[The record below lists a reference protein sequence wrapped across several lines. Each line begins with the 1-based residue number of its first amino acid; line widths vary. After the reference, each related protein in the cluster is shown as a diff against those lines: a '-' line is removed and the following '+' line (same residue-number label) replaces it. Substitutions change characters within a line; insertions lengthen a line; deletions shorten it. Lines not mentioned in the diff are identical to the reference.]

1 MNRKLLLSIGIA
13 AVLIAVIIFQRI
25 DFSSRVSDPGK
36 LQLPADLI
44 TVKAEGYSLKLA
56 KDGDKWLINEQE
68 YPADLDQ
75 ASDIEKKISEI
86 KLLDLVSEKG
96 YYDKYDLTA
105 EKGVEVIASAGGKQL
120 RKLIIGK
127 QGLTGNQVYVRIDD
141 AKEIYLASGITAAEF
156 KPETDMLRDKK
167 IFDVKGDELLSF
179 NIKYAGKEYTFIKA
193 EDKKEEMKEKEADGK
208 APAPK
213 QVLWVCKG
221 YESVELNASMINNI
235 IHSFSPL
242 RASTFAE
249 KPEKGSVVCTV
260 KLKSAGAEFELNIY
274 SKKEKEMYYASSPS
288 SPYIFTLGGWQTEK
302 YFIKN
307 IKDLEK
313 KKG

>member
-1 MNRKLLLSIGIA
+1 MSRKLLVSLGIA
-13 AVLIAVIIFQRI
+13 VFLIAVIIFQRI
-25 DFSSRVSDPGK
+25 DFSSKVSVPGK
-36 LQLPADLI
+36 LQSPAELI
-44 TVKAEGYSLKLA
+44 TVKAEGYSLKLV
-56 KDGDKWLINEQE
+56 KNGDKWLINDQG
-68 YPADLDQ
+68 YPADPDQ
-75 ASDIEKKISEI
+75 VSDIEKKISEI

-120 RKLIIGK
+120 RKLTIGK
-127 QGLTGNQVYVRIDD
+127 QGLTGNQVYVRLDD
-141 AKEIYLASGITAAEF
+141 AKEVYLASGITAVDF

-167 IFDVKGDELLSF
+167 IFDVKGDGLLSF
-179 NIKYAGKEYTFIKA
+179 IIKYSGKEYIFTKA
-193 EDKKEEMKEKEADGK
+193 EDKKEESKGKAADGK
-208 APAPK
+208 TTATE
-213 QVLWVCKG
+213 QGLWVCKG
-221 YESVELNASMINNI
+221 YESMELNSSMINNI

-242 RASTFAE
+242 RASSFAE
-249 KPEKGSVVCTV
+249 KTDKGNVICTV
-260 KLKSAGAEFELNIY
+260 RLKSAGGDYELNIY
-274 SKKEKEMYYASSPS
+274 SKKDKEMYYATSPS

>member
-96 YYDKYDLTA
+96 YYDKYSLT
-105 EKGVEVIASAGGKQL
+105 I
-120 RKLIIGK
+120 
-127 QGLTGNQVYVRIDD
+127 
-141 AKEIYLASGITAAEF
+141 
-156 KPETDMLRDKK
+156 K
-167 IFDVKGDELLSF
+167 IF
-179 NIKYAGKEYTFIKA
+179 
-193 EDKKEEMKEKEADGK
+193 
-208 APAPK
+208 
-213 QVLWVCKG
+213 
-221 YESVELNASMINNI
+221 
-235 IHSFSPL
+235 
-242 RASTFAE
+242 
-249 KPEKGSVVCTV
+249 
-260 KLKSAGAEFELNIY
+260 
-274 SKKEKEMYYASSPS
+274 
-288 SPYIFTLGGWQTEK
+288 
-302 YFIKN
+302 
-307 IKDLEK
+307 
-313 KKG
+313 

>member
-1 MNRKLLLSIGIA
+1 MSRKLLLSLGITA
-13 AVLIAVIIFQRI
+13 ALIAVIVFQRI
-25 DFSSRVSDPGK
+25 DFSSGVSDPGK
-36 LQLPADLI
+36 FQSPADLI

-56 KDGDKWLINEQE
+56 KDGGKWLIDEQG
-68 YPADLDQ
+68 YPADSDQ
-75 ASDIEKKISEI
+75 VSDIEKKISEI

-96 YYDKYDLTA
+96 YYDKYDLTS
-105 EKGVEVIASAGGKQL
+105 EKGIEVIASAGGKQL
-120 RKLIIGK
+120 RKLLIGK

-141 AKEIYLASGITAAEF
+141 AKEVYLASGITAAEF
-156 KPETDMLRDKK
+156 KPVADTLRDKK

-179 NIKYAGKEYTFIKA
+179 SIKYAGKEYSFIKS
-193 EDKKEEMKEKEADGK
+193 EVKKDEGIAKSEEGK

-213 QVLWVCKG
+213 KFIWICKG
-221 YESVELNASMINNI
+221 YESMELNESMINNI

-242 RASTFAE
+242 RASTFPDKAD
-249 KPEKGSVVCTV
+249 KGNVVCTI
-260 KLKSAGAEFELNIY
+260 KLKTAVGDYELYVY